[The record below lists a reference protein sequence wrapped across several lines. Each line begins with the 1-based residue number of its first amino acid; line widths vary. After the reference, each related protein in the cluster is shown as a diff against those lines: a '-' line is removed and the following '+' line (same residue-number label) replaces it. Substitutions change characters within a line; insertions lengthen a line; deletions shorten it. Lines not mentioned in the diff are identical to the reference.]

1 MDTIRIFLVE
11 DHQIVREGL
20 RRMLELSPD
29 IIVVG
34 EASNGQEA
42 LQQVPQVAPDI
53 VITDIK
59 MPGMDGIELTRLLKK
74 ACPSC
79 SVLVLTLYESYLA
92 SAVDAGA
99 SGYLLKDLRR
109 EVLVDAIRAVKDG
122 RSPLH
127 ISLENGQLS
136 SFVSGVSS
144 RLTEREQN
152 VLSLVAQGITIE
164 QIASQLSFSNTT
176 VKRIIRQTIEKL
188 NVRNRSEAV
197 ARAIKENLI

>member
-1 MDTIRIFLVE
+1 
-11 DHQIVREGL
+11 
-20 RRMLELSPD
+20 
-29 IIVVG
+29 
-34 EASNGQEA
+34 
-42 LQQVPQVAPDI
+42 
-53 VITDIK
+53 
-59 MPGMDGIELTRLLKK
+59 
-74 ACPSC
+74 
-79 SVLVLTLYESYLA
+79 
-92 SAVDAGA
+92 
-99 SGYLLKDLRR
+99 
-109 EVLVDAIRAVKDG
+109 VKDG

>member
-1 MDTIRIFLVE
+1 MDSIRIFLVE

-29 IIVVG
+29 MIVVG

-42 LQQVPQVAPDI
+42 LLKVPQIAPDI

-74 ACPSC
+74 TCPDC
-79 SVLVLTLYESYLA
+79 SVLVLTLYEGYLA

-109 EVLVDAIRAVKDG
+109 EVLVDAIRAVKAG

-127 ISLENGQLS
+127 ISLESGQLS

-152 VLSLVAQGITIE
+152 VLSLVSQGITIE
-164 QIASQLSFSNTT
+164 QIASQLSFSSTT